1 MSDLLDQP
9 INEEKPKNFVK
20 RYPVY
25 IFIGLFLLGAV
36 FKIQHWPGANTLNG
50 LAIAGVSACILVR
63 LIFKEWGIRKDGI
76 LTFFVIYQLLR
87 FHEKAFGFMSVTPY
101 QKLFFLYVSFIVIL
115 AVQIAIVAIRKN
127 RRK

>member
-25 IFIGLFLLGAV
+25 IFIGLFLVGAV
-36 FKIQHWPGANTLNG
+36 FKIQHWPGAYFLHMLG
-50 LAIAGVSACILVR
+50 LSGVSAWILVR
-63 LIFKEWGIRKDGI
+63 LIFKEWAIRREGI
-76 LTFFVIYQLLR
+76 LTFFIIYQLLR
-87 FHEKAFGFMSVTPY
+87 FHEDVFSFRSIAPY
-101 QKLFFLYVSFIVIL
+101 QKMFFLYVSFIVIL
-115 AVQIAIVAIRKN
+115 AIQIAIVAIRKN